1 MSVRMILMALLMGPV
16 ALTAAEKPAC
26 CVTEAQALIAR
37 VLPAHASQFRCETI
51 ASADGKDVFEFD
63 TQDGRVVLRGN
74 NGVSLAMAFNQ
85 YLASLAK
92 VRYDWLADGPLSIA
106 GKLPLPTAKVRR
118 TCAARERFFMNYCTY
133 GYTMPWWRWERWE
146 RFIDWMAMNGINRP
160 LAQAGLEAAWL
171 RVWQSYGLKQQ
182 DIQAYFSGPAHLPWH
197 RMGNLDAWGGPLPM
211 SYIDGQMELQR
222 KILCRA
228 RGLGMKPILSGFAGH
243 VPEVLKTVKPEVKLS
258 KVSWSGH
265 FETFFIDPADPLF
278 RDIQVRFI
286 KEQAKLYGTDHLYAA
301 DPFNEMDPPSWEPA
315 YLGGVAKGIYDG
327 MAEADP
333 EAVWYQM
340 SWTFSFG
347 NWRRPENI
355 AALVNAVPKG
365 RMVILD
371 YNCEENELYRRNPKG
386 FAGAPFIWCYLANF
400 GGATHIVA
408 PLKKTNARMGVAL
421 DEKGCLGIGS
431 TLEGLN
437 VNPVAYEFVLER
449 PWLQDTPLDLEQWIT
464 QYAVSRCGSED
475 PFAIKAW
482 TTLLNK
488 VFLDR
493 TSGIWGHGSLLQCI
507 PHLRGS
513 HYEALKIGLWPGP
526 KVRYGQTDL
535 LEALNQLMQAD
546 ASCRRMDG
554 YQFDLVN
561 LTRQA
566 LGNYEQVLQHRM
578 GVAYDT
584 KDLPAFH
591 KAARRLLELGA
602 DIETLLGTRRE
613 FLLGTWIA
621 DARSWGRTPEE
632 KAYFER
638 NSRQIL
644 TTWHEPGCTLTDY
657 ASRQWH
663 GLFSSYCLPRWKEFI
678 KRVEHSLVEGKEF
691 DYKPFTEWRIDFE
704 TQWYDKS
711 GEDFLTTPQGNPC
724 DVARGIFEKY
734 RAEVMEPAVLTLVSK
749 KWEQDELPWS
759 PIRWSYDASKDIQT
773 PGTYTV
779 TFKYT
784 RGHAPFNILRVA
796 AVQGEKEIAVDEH
809 SSSVRGSRT
818 GAYTLDLNQLEPGKP
833 VELLIDVDF
842 AVHSYAL
849 GSFSIEKKDANDK

>member
-211 SYIDGQMELQR
+211 SYIDGQMKLQK

-546 ASCRRMDG
+546 ASCRKSDG

-578 GVAYDT
+578 AVAYDT
-584 KDLPAFH
+584 KDLPAFR
-591 KAARRLLELGA
+591 KAAQRLLELGV

-849 GSFSIEKKDANDK
+849 GKFTIEKKKAEAK